1 MRKTLIVIAVIAA
14 LVGSTAQA
22 SESDS
27 NREEGI
33 GFGVGLAVGSV
44 GGPIGAW
51 VGAVAGIHLGKLFA
65 RAHDADELTLQVH
78 SLESQIEANQE
89 EATRLQLAL
98 ADSRSS
104 MAAAREQLARQI
116 PSEQV
121 AESVGFDLLFRTGES
136 SLMET
141 GITRLQQLGQL
152 LSSRPDLQLRL
163 DGFADGR
170 GDTDFNQ
177 ALSEARVASVRHAL
191 EEFGIAGERIQAG
204 AWGESHASSEEGD
217 LDGYA
222 LERRVSIQ
230 VLAPSSSM
238 SARSNEQ

>member
-22 SESDS
+22 SERDS
-27 NREEGI
+27 TREERI
-33 GFGVGLAVGSV
+33 GFGVGLAAGSV
-44 GGPIGAW
+44 GGPVGAW
-51 VGAVAGIHLGKLFA
+51 VGAVAGIHLGKLFSRA
-65 RAHDADELTLQVH
+65 RAADELTLQVR
-78 SLESQIEANQE
+78 SLESQVEDNLE
-89 EATRLQLAL
+89 EASRLQLAL
-98 ADSRSS
+98 ADAKST

-121 AESVGFDLLFRTGES
+121 AESVGFDLMFRTGET

-141 GITRLQQLGQL
+141 EIPRLQQLGHL

-163 DGFADGR
+163 DGFADER
-170 GDTDFNQ
+170 GDTNFNQ

-191 EEFGIAGERIQAG
+191 EEFGISPERIQAG
-204 AWGESHASSEEGD
+204 AWGESQANSEEGD

-222 LERRVSIQ
+222 MERRVNIQ
-230 VLAPSSSM
+230 LLAPSASM

>member
-22 SESDS
+22 SERDS
-27 NREEGI
+27 TREEKL

-44 GGPIGAW
+44 GGPVGAW
-51 VGAVAGIHLGKLFA
+51 VGAVAGIHLGKLFS

-78 SLESQIEANQE
+78 SLESRLDENLE
-89 EATRLQLAL
+89 EATRLQIAL
-98 ADSRSS
+98 ADARSS

-121 AESVGFDLLFRTGES
+121 AESVGFDLLFRTGET
-136 SLMET
+136 SLMEAELP
-141 GITRLQQLGQL
+141 RLQQLGQL

-163 DGFADGR
+163 DGFADER

-191 EEFGIAGERIQAG
+191 EEYGISPERIHAG
-204 AWGESHASSEEGD
+204 AWGESQAKSDEGD

-222 LERRVSIQ
+222 MERRVSIQ
-230 VLAPSSSM
+230 LLAPSSSM
-238 SARSNEQ
+238 SARSDEQ